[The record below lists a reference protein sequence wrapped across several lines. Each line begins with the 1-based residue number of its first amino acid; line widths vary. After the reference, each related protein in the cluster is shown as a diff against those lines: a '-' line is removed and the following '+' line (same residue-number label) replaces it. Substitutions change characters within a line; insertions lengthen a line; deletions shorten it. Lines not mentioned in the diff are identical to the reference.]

1 MADKIDRSVEPELG
15 ADDKKKVAQKSTE
28 LSPGVRVRAR
38 DKKDAPS
45 KKKTATSQKKIN
57 AKAVKTKAEAIS
69 SESKQFDTTASSESI
84 SMSITPEQV
93 VTPCGQVPE
102 DCTMS
107 KLPSSPSCSIIKI

>member
-45 KKKTATSQKKIN
+45 KRRRQPHKKK
-57 AKAVKTKAEAIS
+57 
-69 SESKQFDTTASSESI
+69 
-84 SMSITPEQV
+84 
-93 VTPCGQVPE
+93 
-102 DCTMS
+102 
-107 KLPSSPSCSIIKI
+107 

>member
-45 KKKTATSQKKIN
+45 KKKTATSQKKNKCKGSEDQSRSYIFRI
-57 AKAVKTKAEAIS
+57 KAI
-69 SESKQFDTTASSESI
+69 
-84 SMSITPEQV
+84 
-93 VTPCGQVPE
+93 
-102 DCTMS
+102 
-107 KLPSSPSCSIIKI
+107 